1 MLAAAAAETGL
12 LFLLPLLAAV
22 FVIETVSVM
31 AQVGYFKLTGG
42 RRLLRMSPFH
52 HHLELGGMEELEI
65 DLRLW
70 SVSVITAVLVV
81 GWAVWSGLGGPHP

>member
-1 MLAAAAAETGL
+1 
-12 LFLLPLLAAV
+12 
-22 FVIETVSVM
+22 
-31 AQVGYFKLTGG
+31 
-42 RRLLRMSPFH
+42 
-52 HHLELGGMEELEI
+52 MEELEI